1 MGKSGSYRQVT
12 LDRRGLRWAQTH
24 EERKDKLGAARSV
37 SNVPPLIWSR
47 APDGLGEISVPEDW
61 EPGNWDSTLI
71 DDFER
76 HVSGARYDKRALVA
90 GGKIAAH
97 AFLQFPTALKLDADT
112 ERLML
117 ARAVKFVNQ
126 MHGGDAVFHARLDRD
141 EAGKHGVDVFFAPR
155 YEKTTGRKKDKV
167 ETWVSLRK
175 FEKEAAKKRG
185 FGEGPRERGRMFQ
198 TAWFDFLRDPLGMGL
213 DWVER
218 GKEKLSPAPDRLE
231 PEVFKL
237 TKDREA
243 LAKEKAAFS
252 SEKVSF
258 QRDQKKKQQDD
269 ERQKLAFDAE
279 RKDLDVRKQVYLE
292 ARSVFLEKSE
302 SERHDIAQEQHRQ
315 DYQRKVFDAQK
326 RDFYAEKKKL
336 DIEKL
341 GVAQEK
347 IRIEA
352 ANQSLARREAALGLP
367 EAVEAGLSGFF
378 DGRITGVKAP
388 EEGVQGWKIGFAP
401 GEDVPRWR
409 QVLGR
414 FWDATARAIEPFQRL
429 FQTFKISLEQ
439 RAEMARPIVQK
450 SPVIR
455 QNLGFER
462 D

>member
-1 MGKSGSYRQVT
+1 MGKSGSYRQLL
-12 LDRRGLRWAQTH
+12 LDRRGLKKAQIH
-24 EERKDKLGAARSV
+24 EERKDVLGAARSIV
-37 SNVPPLIWSR
+37 NVPPLIWSR
-47 APDGLGEISVPEDW
+47 APDGFGEISVPEGW
-61 EPGNWDSTLI
+61 SPGEWDSTLL

-76 HVSGARYDKRALVA
+76 HVSGVRYDKRAQVA

-97 AFLQFPTALKLDADT
+97 AFLQFPTDLKIDADN

-117 ARAVKFVNQ
+117 VRAVKFVNQ

-279 RKDLDVRKQVYLE
+279 RKDLDVRKRVYLE

-302 SERHDIAQEQHRQ
+302 SERHEIEQERLRQ
-315 DYQRKVFDAQK
+315 ERQRQVFESDKK
-326 RDFYAEKKKL
+326 RL

-367 EAVEAGLSGFF
+367 EAVEAGLAGFF
-378 DGRITGVKAP
+378 DGRITQVVPP
-388 EEGVQGWKIGFAP
+388 EEGGQGWKIGFAP
-401 GEDVPRWR
+401 GEDVPRWK

-414 FWDATARAIEPFQRL
+414 FWDATAKAIAPFQRL
-429 FQTFKISLEQ
+429 FQTFRVGLEQ
-439 RAEMARPIVQK
+439 RAEVAQTLAPK

-455 QNLGFER
+455 QNRGFER

>member
-1 MGKSGSYRQVT
+1 MGKSGSYRQLL
-12 LDRRGLRWAQTH
+12 LDRRGLKKAQIH
-24 EERKDKLGAARSV
+24 EERRDVFGAARSIA
-37 SNVPPLIWSR
+37 NVPPLVLSK
-47 APDGLGEISVPEDW
+47 APDGLFEITEPENW
-61 EPGNWDSTLI
+61 EPGNWDSTLLS
-71 DDFER
+71 DFDR
-76 HVSGARYDKRALVA
+76 HVAGARYDKRALA
-90 GGKIAAH
+90 GGKIAVH

-117 ARAVKFVNQ
+117 LNAVKFTNKL
-126 MHGGDAVFHARLDRD
+126 HGGDAVFHARLDRD

-175 FEKEAAKKRG
+175 FEKEEAKKRG
-185 FGEGPRERGRMFQ
+185 FVEGPRERGRMLQ
-198 TAWFDFLRDPLGMGL
+198 TAWADFLRSDLGMGL
-213 DWVER
+213 HWVER

-231 PEVFKL
+231 PEVYKL
-237 TKDREA
+237 AKDREK
-243 LAKEKAAFS
+243 LAAEKSAHLA
-252 SEKVSF
+252 EKVRF

-279 RKDLDVRKQVYLE
+279 RKDLERSKGHYLD
-292 ARSVFLEKSE
+292 ARSVFLEQSE
-302 SERHDIAQEQHRQ
+302 SERHEIAQEKLRQ
-315 DYQRKVFDAQK
+315 DRQRQVFT
-326 RDFYAEKKKL
+326 AERRSL

-367 EAVEAGLSGFF
+367 EAVEAGLAGFF

-388 EEGVQGWKIGFAP
+388 EEGGRGWRIGFAP
-401 GEDVPRWR
+401 GEDVPRWK

-414 FWDATARAIEPFQRL
+414 FWDATAKAIEPFQRL
-429 FQTFKISLEQ
+429 FQTFRVGLEQ
-439 RAEMARPIVQK
+439 RAEVAQTLAPK
-450 SPVIR
+450 APVIR
-455 QNLGFER
+455 QNRGFER